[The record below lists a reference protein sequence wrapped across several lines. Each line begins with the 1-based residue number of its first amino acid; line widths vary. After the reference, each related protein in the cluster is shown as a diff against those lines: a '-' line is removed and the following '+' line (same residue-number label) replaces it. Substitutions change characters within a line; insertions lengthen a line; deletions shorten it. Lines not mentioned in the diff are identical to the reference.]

1 MDFIITTSPLI
12 EGHYITEYLG
22 PVISNEVLGVNIISD
37 SIASILDIFGGS
49 SGTYRNKLD
58 DLKIRVL
65 GDLRNQAIHEGA
77 DAIVGLNIS
86 FNEISGK
93 GKQMFMA
100 TAIGTAVKLGYD
112 RLDFARKMH
121 ELMTFHTEG
130 IFTDAEFDHEVILLK
145 NSVENT
151 VAKETNVIEEYK
163 KGQEEAKKRAEIEQ
177 AESLKRI
184 KEADAKKEAE
194 RLEYINKHSEIL
206 QVIDKEFTNHK
217 DDIKGLDVERINNAT
232 YDDILPKETLTH
244 YDTMRYFVAL
254 GRADAAAK
262 YYIDTFKL
270 SADDA
275 LEYLLSLK

>member
-1 MDFIITTSPLI
+1 MIIIYTI
-12 EGHYITEYLG
+12 
-22 PVISNEVLGVNIISD
+22 
-37 SIASILDIFGGS
+37 
-49 SGTYRNKLD
+49 
-58 DLKIRVL
+58 
-65 GDLRNQAIHEGA
+65 
-77 DAIVGLNIS
+77 
-86 FNEISGK
+86 
-93 GKQMFMA
+93 
-100 TAIGTAVKLGYD
+100 
-112 RLDFARKMH
+112 
-121 ELMTFHTEG
+121 
-130 IFTDAEFDHEVILLK
+130 LK

-244 YDTMRYFVAL
+244 YNTMRYFVAL

-262 YYIDTFKL
+262 Y
-270 SADDA
+270 
-275 LEYLLSLK
+275 